1 MTFKD
6 MIQNAVNI
14 GSETKFMVQV
24 DSEEIQ
30 ELSYIQLGTY
40 LVSNQVSIERV
51 HIILKEDWLNWNMKP
66 IKN

>member
-1 MTFKD
+1 MTFKE

-14 GSETKFMVQV
+14 GSESKFMVQV

-40 LVSNQVSIERV
+40 LVSNQGSIERV
-51 HIILKEDWLNWNMKP
+51 HIILKED
-66 IKN
+66 